1 MYKSP
6 IKFDEQIHQV
16 VLPFEKSQG
25 GDVDAMVG
33 GSTSL
38 SLADGNLSHILLVH
52 TFSLHVICLKVIK
65 RNMKI
70 L

>member
-25 GDVDAMVG
+25 GDVD
-33 GSTSL
+33 
-38 SLADGNLSHILLVH
+38 DGTRLRL
-52 TFSLHVICLKVIK
+52 TFAS
-65 RNMKI
+65 
-70 L
+70 